1 MQSDHGLLAC
11 VMRYYKNDERR
22 FQRCWGGERY
32 PHRNLQPQQSPQ
44 CQTPDLIRVAV
55 DVPHSLLQIADAIE
69 YRYVFAVSAYR
80 LISSTVSTLQYVED
94 SGHMGMHI
102 YLTLPR
108 WDRTEARSHY
118 HT

>member
-108 WDRTEARSHY
+108 WDRTEACSH
-118 HT
+118 